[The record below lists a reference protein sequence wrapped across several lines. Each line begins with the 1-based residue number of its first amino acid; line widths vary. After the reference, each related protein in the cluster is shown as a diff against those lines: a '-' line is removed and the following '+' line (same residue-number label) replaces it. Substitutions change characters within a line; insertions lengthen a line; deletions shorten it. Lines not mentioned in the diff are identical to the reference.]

1 MSSLAWSA
9 CIFLKPQYLS
19 KLDAGV
25 FRIINYT
32 NNEVQIVCKFKFS
45 SMNDI

>member
-9 CIFLKPQYLS
+9 CIFLKSQYVS
-19 KLDAGV
+19 KLDAGE
-25 FRIINYT
+25 FRFIDYT
-32 NNEVQIVCKFKFS
+32 NNEVQIVCEFKFS